1 METEPKIDGM
11 EPETE
16 FEDIE
21 TEPELTVDPDDEEI
35 DAIWR
40 RYDSARARFER
51 RARSQERK
59 ARRDLYQRE
68 MGLGYL
74 IYTARRYRRLSQGR
88 LAKEMSTSRNV
99 ISRWE
104 SGERLPSLL
113 TLEKVAGGTD
123 LEVVIGLRDPEDRDG
138 DLLSLGIVFGEA
150 NCTEL
155 LMLIDKNDD
164 ELRVTP
170 WRLRLV
176 KENPRCAD
184 LLL

>member
-1 METEPKIDGM
+1 METEPEIGGT
-11 EPETE
+11 ETETE
-16 FEDIE
+16 FEGME
-21 TEPELTVDPDDEEI
+21 TEPEITVDPDDEEI

-40 RYDSARARFER
+40 RYDSVRARWER
-51 RARSQERK
+51 QARSQERK

-74 IYTARRYRRLSQGR
+74 IYTARRYRRLSQTR
-88 LAKEMSTSRNV
+88 LAGEMKTSRNV

-113 TLEKVAGGTD
+113 TLEKVAGATD

-138 DLLSLGIVFGEA
+138 DLLSLGIAFGEA

-164 ELRVTP
+164 ELRITP
-170 WRLRLV
+170 WRLRMV
-176 KENPRCAD
+176 RENPRDAD

>member
-1 METEPKIDGM
+1 MDREPEDTGLEM
-11 EPETE
+11 EPEITE
-16 FEDIE
+16 SEITTYDGE
-21 TEPELTVDPDDEEI
+21 EKEEVDEI
-35 DAIWR
+35 WH

-51 RARSQERK
+51 EARSKERK
-59 ARRDLYQRE
+59 ASRDLYQRE

-74 IYTARRYRRLSQGR
+74 IYTARRFRRLSQSA
-88 LAKEMSTSRNV
+88 LAREMSTSRTV
-99 ISRWE
+99 VSRWE

-113 TLEKVAGGTD
+113 TLEKLAGATD

-138 DLLSLGIVFGEA
+138 DLLSLGIVFDEG

-164 ELRVTP
+164 QLRVTP

-176 KENPRCAD
+176 KENPRYAD

>member
-1 METEPKIDGM
+1 METEAECEGM
-11 EPETE
+11 ETETE
-16 FEDIE
+16 LEGME
-21 TEPELTVDPDDEEI
+21 TEPELTVDPDDEET

-40 RYDSARARFER
+40 RYDSARARWER
-51 RARSQERK
+51 QARSQERK
-59 ARRDLYQRE
+59 ARWDLYQRE

-74 IYTARRYRRLSQGR
+74 IYTARRYRRLSQTR
-88 LAKEMSTSRNV
+88 LGSEMRTSRNV

-113 TLEKVAGGTD
+113 TLEKVAGATD

-155 LMLIDKNDD
+155 LMLIDKNVD

-170 WRLRLV
+170 WRLRLIA
-176 KENPRCAD
+176 ENPRYAD